1 MPNAPENIDD
11 EALMLLTEIVE
22 ERGQWVVYLEVVFP
36 DRTVRHR
43 IQAYPRKRLAE
54 IAAQYIRRGAS
65 REKPFGSEGL

>member
-1 MPNAPENIDD
+1 MSDLPENIGD

-22 ERGQWVVYLEVVFP
+22 ERGQWVVYLEIVFP

-43 IQAYPRKRLAE
+43 IQAYSKKRLAE

-65 REKPFGSEGL
+65 REKPFVSEGL